1 MDKFAD
7 LEIGL
12 RRSLSGGY
20 SVDFRFNRP
29 DSDAEDRLGS
39 GEIAL
44 NTRKLEEQVF
54 DPADYS
60 QELTRSFFADPS
72 IKTAFLLALKTAR
85 DTEVPLRVR
94 LFIDTSASDL
104 HSLRWENLNDPR
116 DHTPLWTSENLYFS
130 RFLTS
135 YDWRRVGPRPRHEL
149 QTLVMVANPKDLKEM
164 SSLDPIDVEGELT
177 RARDSLKDIPVTV
190 LPDPN
195 SDERASLD
203 NLIIRLRKTP
213 YDILYLVC
221 HGALRKAE
229 GTSENG
235 ELKEP
240 WLWLEDEQGNT
251 ARTSGK
257 ELATRLKELDQPP
270 VMVVLASCQ
279 SAGTGEGDALAALGP
294 QLAEAGIPAVL
305 AMQGNITMETVAK
318 FMPVFFEELQ
328 KDGQI
333 DRAISIARGMVRNRP
348 DYWMPALFTRLKSGR
363 IWYTPGFGEIFDQ
376 WPTLVDSIYQGQ
388 CTPILGP
395 GLFEPILGSLKDFAR
410 LWSEEFCYPMES
422 YWRESLPQVAQYL
435 AITQS
440 PVFPHNKL
448 QESLTS
454 YIRNRHRTYLPENLL
469 QGRVS
474 PDVLLNT
481 VGAIRREKE
490 PRDGYK
496 LLAELPFS
504 IYITTN
510 LNSLLTSAIKEVKIN
525 GMNRSP
531 VVKICPWNDEIEQ
544 DEDLYKLEDGYEPS
558 PERPLVYHLFGRL
571 GEPDSVVLTEDNY
584 FDFLIGV
591 TRNMSQIPSVVQKAL
606 SKSALLFLGFQLEE
620 WIYRVLLRFILSL
633 PGSYTLGKFPH
644 IAAQIEPE
652 EGRILEPKRAK
663 KYLQDYLV
671 KGAKNARISIYWG
684 STEDFLDELVRQ
696 YKAST

>member
-1 MDKFAD
+1 MDNFAD

-12 RRSLSGGY
+12 RRSLGGGY

-44 NTRKLEEQVF
+44 NTQKLGEQIY
-54 DPADYS
+54 DPADYAR
-60 QELTRSFFADPS
+60 ELTRSFFADAS
-72 IKTAFLLALKTAR
+72 IQTAFLLALKTAQ
-85 DTEVPLRVR
+85 DANLPLRVR
-94 LFIDTSASDL
+94 LFIDASASDL

-116 DHTPLWTSENLYFS
+116 DGTPLWTGEGLFFS

-135 YDWRRVGPRPRHEL
+135 FDWRRVGPRPRHEIRAL
-149 QTLVMVANPKDLKEM
+149 ALVANPQDLKEK
-164 SSLDPIDVEGELT
+164 SGLEAVDVEGELK
-177 RARDSLKDIPVTV
+177 RARESLKDIPLTT
-190 LPDPN
+190 LPDPD
-195 SDERASLD
+195 SGERASLD
-203 NLIIRLRKTP
+203 NLITRLRKTP

-221 HGALRKAE
+221 HGALRKVE
-229 GTSENG
+229 GSPENG
-235 ELKEP
+235 HLREP

-257 ELATRLKELDQPP
+257 ELATRLKELDQSP
-270 VMVVLASCQ
+270 VLVVLASCQ
-279 SAGTGEGDALAALGP
+279 SAGSGEGDALAALGP

-305 AMQGNITMETVAK
+305 AMQGNVTMETVAK

-363 IWYTPGFGEIFDQ
+363 IWYTPGFGEKFDQ
-376 WPTLVDSIYQGQ
+376 WPTLVDSIYQGS

-395 GLFEPILGSLKDFAR
+395 GLFEPILGSLKDFACR
-410 LWSEEFCYPMES
+410 WSEEFSYPMEA

-435 AITQS
+435 AIQQS
-440 PVFPHNKL
+440 PIFPHNKL
-448 QESLTS
+448 QESLVT
-454 YIRNRHRTYLPENLL
+454 YVRDRHKNVLPENLL
-469 QGRVS
+469 QGRAS
-474 PDVLLNT
+474 ADELINK
-481 VGAIRREKE
+481 VGAVRRNQE
-490 PRDGYK
+490 PRDGYR

-510 LNSLLTSAIKEVKIN
+510 LNSLLASALKEAKIN
-525 GMNRSP
+525 GVNRAP
-531 VVKICPWNDEIEQ
+531 VVKICPWNDEIER
-544 DEDLYKLEDGYEPS
+544 DEDLYKIEDGYEPS
-558 PERPLVYHLFGRL
+558 PERPLVYHLFGLL

-591 TRNMSQIPSVVQKAL
+591 TRNMSLIPSVVQKAL
-606 SKSALLFLGFQLEE
+606 SKSALLFLGFQLDE
-620 WIYRVLLRFILSL
+620 WIYRVLLRFVLSL
-633 PGSYTLGKFPH
+633 PGSYSLGKFPH

-652 EGRILEPKRAK
+652 EGRIVEPKRAR
-663 KYLQDYLV
+663 KYLQDYLM

-696 YKAST
+696 YRAST